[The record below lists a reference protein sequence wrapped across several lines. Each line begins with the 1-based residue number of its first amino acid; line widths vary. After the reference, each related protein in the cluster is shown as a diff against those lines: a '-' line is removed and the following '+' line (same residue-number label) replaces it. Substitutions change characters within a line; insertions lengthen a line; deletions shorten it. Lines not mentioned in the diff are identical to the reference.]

1 MLADVELSE
10 PPERG
15 ALEDLRE
22 LSSRPTGRTPILD
35 PATLVAPRGET
46 IARAGNPWP
55 RSGTLASRH
64 RSACA
69 GPSPASTGGYLARSP
84 AHWREIRCVASIEHS
99 SIRTADT
106 RWRHAAFIAICTKQE
121 VSVGS
126 LLPSAVESCARGED
140 NLRDRGVVVVGTV
153 ARATGKGDAMTSG
166 NAGFFS
172 GSGLRE
178 KTGLAG
184 TSRQLRLRCADV
196 HPVHCDAEWTAP
208 SASELVAIAVEH
220 GAHAHGFTPRWY
232 TAERIAGI
240 SRGVRG

>member
-1 MLADVELSE
+1 MAEVRNFGKSSSV
-10 PPERG
+10 R
-15 ALEDLRE
+15 LRWTFTRKYRR
-22 LSSRPTGRTPILD
+22 LLGK
-35 PATLVAPRGET
+35 VPR
-46 IARAGNPWP
+46 
-55 RSGTLASRH
+55 TLARDTLRRQH
-64 RSACA
+64 RTFVHKEADNALAACRFHRYLHQ
-69 GPSPASTGGYLARSP
+69 TG
-84 AHWREIRCVASIEHS
+84 
-99 SIRTADT
+99 
-106 RWRHAAFIAICTKQE
+106 

-240 SRGVRG
+240 SRGARG